1 MTAFH
6 TIAVPH
12 GDILAGRLT
21 MDVFAA
27 DLWEV
32 HKDRAPD
39 EYRDPTHF
47 FQKTYQTE
55 GLSNLLDVVA
65 RRLRG

>member
-1 MTAFH
+1 MKAFH

-12 GDILAGRLT
+12 GDILAGRFT

-32 HKDRAPD
+32 SNNRGPE
-39 EYRDPTHF
+39 EYRDS
-47 FQKTYQTE
+47 E
-55 GLSNLLDVVA
+55 RVESLL
-65 RRLRG
+65 